1 MALTRETPSRKRR
14 RTESALSR
22 TPLVGRVELLH
33 ALSRRAP
40 VAAIVIGEM
49 GAGKSRLLAESR
61 DRNHGTPA
69 FTVACQRGAALLP
82 LDPLV
87 SLVRAVHR
95 DGLLT
100 SAARDAVIGAA
111 ERDRLWFI
119 REALETAAQ
128 GPVIFQLDDLHWA
141 DDATPDALRYCIDR
155 LQDMPIKWHLTSRQ
169 GYASVDTFAFALERA
184 GLADV
189 STIDGLTLGELG
201 DFAAAL
207 QGGPAPDQDVLSRL
221 YERTAGN
228 PLYAE
233 LLLTNAST
241 ENADIPRTLRW
252 ALHDRLTSL
261 SVEAADVAA
270 WISVHRGPLAQGAI
284 AALSRHSPAQVLTAL
299 TELLD
304 KGIARK
310 SHEGYAFRHELLRD
324 VCYEML
330 DDEIRANRHEAL
342 AERTTDE
349 WQRAGHFDGARRYEE
364 AAAVLIRIG
373 WDRLDRDAPTEA
385 LAAFERG
392 LDRLSPD
399 GNSAWEA
406 RAGIAAALYAT
417 GKVETA
423 QSRMRDFEERAPEFD
438 ARLRVLARGRYAE
451 AVWNNAQDVGVV
463 MPSLEA
469 AIAEARTD
477 APEHLARLLGI
488 FGGACERQSRLDE
501 ARDAF
506 EEAITHVDPRL
517 HQREAV
523 RLRAW
528 LGVIRGRLGNAREGI
543 ALLEEAAARAEQLGM
558 TNELINC
565 CTMLC
570 YVCDMAADPERYEY
584 WCRRGLDIAGPKSR
598 RAQALLMNNLAYV
611 SVDKGRLQEALGL
624 SLAAAAAADPSSNI
638 AVLAYF
644 FQANLYS
651 MLGDFESAERALH
664 EARTRQ
670 VPVPWRRAVDFVA
683 GYVAELKCS
692 YDEALKC
699 YEKAAGADDR
709 IDEVYQIRALAGIVK
724 VSQAL
729 GDRARAQKALERLR
743 AVNRHGWPV
752 TRQLVREAEGYWK
765 LLCGD
770 KTGACDDLLAAAAE
784 NPDRFWQAHLRLIV
798 ADMQG
803 DRELFMET
811 IDAFD
816 ALGAVNA
823 GDHARSLARAH
834 GLRPGRKREA
844 HGILSDREIS
854 VALYVANGKT
864 NAEIGELLHV
874 SPRTVEFHL
883 GNILSKC
890 GLRSRVE
897 IAIRVAAGTLLNAGD
912 QISNT
917 TA

>member
-1 MALTRETPSRKRR
+1 
-14 RTESALSR
+14 
-22 TPLVGRVELLH
+22 
-33 ALSRRAP
+33 
-40 VAAIVIGEM
+40 
-49 GAGKSRLLAESR
+49 
-61 DRNHGTPA
+61 
-69 FTVACQRGAALLP
+69 
-82 LDPLV
+82 
-87 SLVRAVHR
+87 
-95 DGLLT
+95 
-100 SAARDAVIGAA
+100 
-111 ERDRLWFI
+111 
-119 REALETAAQ
+119 
-128 GPVIFQLDDLHWA
+128 
-141 DDATPDALRYCIDR
+141 
-155 LQDMPIKWHLTSRQ
+155 
-169 GYASVDTFAFALERA
+169 
-184 GLADV
+184 
-189 STIDGLTLGELG
+189 
-201 DFAAAL
+201 
-207 QGGPAPDQDVLSRL
+207 
-221 YERTAGN
+221 
-228 PLYAE
+228 
-233 LLLTNAST
+233 
-241 ENADIPRTLRW
+241 
-252 ALHDRLTSL
+252 
-261 SVEAADVAA
+261 
-270 WISVHRGPLAQGAI
+270 
-284 AALSRHSPAQVLTAL
+284 
-299 TELLD
+299 
-304 KGIARK
+304 
-310 SHEGYAFRHELLRD
+310 
-324 VCYEML
+324 
-330 DDEIRANRHEAL
+330 
-342 AERTTDE
+342 
-349 WQRAGHFDGARRYEE
+349 
-364 AAAVLIRIG
+364 
-373 WDRLDRDAPTEA
+373 
-385 LAAFERG
+385 
-392 LDRLSPD
+392 
-399 GNSAWEA
+399 
-406 RAGIAAALYAT
+406 
-417 GKVETA
+417 
-423 QSRMRDFEERAPEFD
+423 MRDFEERSPEFG

-451 AVWNNAQDVGVV
+451 AVWNHAQDVDVV
-463 MPSLEA
+463 LPSLEA

-488 FGGACERQSRLDE
+488 FGGARERQSRLDE

-683 GYVAELKCS
+683 GYVAELKLS
-692 YDEALKC
+692 YDEALTC
-699 YEKAAGADDR
+699 YERAAGADEDL
-709 IDEVYQIRALAGIVK
+709 DEVYQIRALAGLVR

-729 GDRARAQKALERLR
+729 GERARAQKALERLR
-743 AVNRHGWPV
+743 GVNRHGWPV

-770 KTGACDDLLAAAAE
+770 KAGACEDLLAAAGE
-784 NPDRFWQAHLRLIV
+784 NPDRFWRAHLRLIV
-798 ADMQG
+798 ADARG
-803 DRELFMET
+803 DRDLFMET

-816 ALGAVNA
+816 ALGAVTA

-834 GLRPGRKREA
+834 GLRPGRKRES

-864 NAEIGELLHV
+864 NTEIGELLHV

-912 QISNT
+912 QVSTNT